1 MMPSDLRV
9 DQPTTGAPPW
19 VAGVA
24 VLLAVVAAYLPAL
37 RAGFIWDDDDYVTAN
52 ETLRSPDGLRRI
64 WFEIGATPQ
73 YYPLVHTTFWIEY
86 RLWGLNPLG
95 YHTVNVVLHGLSAVL
110 LGLLLRRLR
119 VPGAWLAAAL
129 FGLHPVHVESVAW
142 ITERKNVLSA
152 ACYLGSLL
160 AYRRFSR
167 LGDADGPRDWGLY
180 GLALLLFALAL
191 FAKTVTCTLP
201 AAILLLTW
209 WKRGRLTWRDIAPTL
224 PLFVSGIA
232 LAALTIWMEAHLV
245 GAARVAWGLSG
256 LDRILIAGRAVWFYL
271 GKLVWPHPLCF
282 VYPRWTIDPAQPAAC
297 LYPVAAVG
305 LVAVLVSARRR
316 LGRGP
321 LVAALFFGGTL
332 VPALGF
338 VNVYPMRYSFV
349 ADHFQYLASIGPL
362 TLLAAL
368 TARGLEVEGRLPGGP
383 RLGRSF
389 ALPRRATA
397 ALCLIVLG
405 LLGALTWRQAG
416 WYRDAETLWRHTLAV
431 NPGAWMAH
439 NNLGDLLLCRG
450 HVDEAAMHFAAAVR
464 LAPDDAYAHNNLAI
478 TLHRQGCREE
488 ALSSFREALRRR
500 PDYPEAHSNL
510 AAVLLELG
518 RYDEALQH
526 LDAALRLRPDRAEA
540 HVRRGDVYAAVGRRD
555 DAIAAY
561 RRALQIR
568 PDLVEAH
575 HNLGA
580 VLLEAGRVAEAIA
593 QFEHVLRSEPGLAT
607 AHNNLGHALIK
618 AGQPEAAARR
628 FRTATELDPSSA
640 SAWSNLGGALR
651 GLGDDDQAIEAY
663 RRALIL
669 RPNDADLHLLLGEA
683 LTAVGRGDEAVE
695 AYRAALRIDPRHE
708 RARRALN
715 AAAPPRE

>member
-1 MMPSDLRV
+1 MSV
-9 DQPTTGAPPW
+9 DGATTKVPPW

-24 VLLAVVAAYLPAL
+24 VLLAVGVAYLPAL
-37 RAGFIWDDDDYVTAN
+37 QAGFIWDDDDYVTAN
-52 ETLRSPDGLRRI
+52 ETLRSADGLRRI
-64 WFEIGATPQ
+64 WFDVGATPQ

-95 YHTVNVVLHGLSAVL
+95 YHAVNVALHGLNAVL

-119 VPGAWLAAAL
+119 VPGAWLAAAV

-142 ITERKNVLSA
+142 ITERKNVLST

-160 AYRRFSR
+160 AYRRFAR
-167 LGDADGPRDWGLY
+167 LGEADGPRARGFY
-180 GLALLLFALAL
+180 GLTLLLFALAL

-209 WKRGRLTWRDIAPTL
+209 WKRGRLTWRDVAPTL
-224 PLFVSGIA
+224 PMFALGIA
-232 LAALTIWMEAHLV
+232 LAAVTIWMEAHQV
-245 GAARVAWGLSG
+245 GAARVEWGLSWLVRG
-256 LDRILIAGRAVWFYL
+256 LIAGRAIWFYL
-271 GKLVWPHPLCF
+271 GKLLWPHPLCF
-282 VYPRWTIDPAQPAAC
+282 VYPRWTIEAGGALAY
-297 LYPVAAVG
+297 LYPLAA
-305 LVAVLVSARRR
+305 LVLLMLLLLARRR

-321 LVAALFFGGTL
+321 LVAALYFGGTL

-368 TARGLEVEGRLPGGP
+368 AARGLEGGGRLSAGP
-383 RLGRSF
+383 RLGRGF
-389 ALPRRATA
+389 ALPRRASA
-397 ALCLIVLG
+397 MLCLIVLG

-416 WYRDAETLWRHTLAV
+416 WYRDAETLWWRTLAV

-439 NNLGDLLLCRG
+439 NNLGDLLLRQDR
-450 HVDEAAMHFAAAVR
+450 VDEAAEHFAAAVR
-464 LAPDDAYAHNNLAI
+464 LAPDDAFVHNNLAI
-478 TLHRQGCREE
+478 TLHRQGRREK

-510 AAVLLELG
+510 AAVLIELG
-518 RYDEALQH
+518 RCDEALRH
-526 LDAALRLRPDRAEA
+526 VDAAIRLRPDMAEA
-540 HVRRGDVYAAVGRRD
+540 HVRRGDVYAAVGRRNE
-555 DAIAAY
+555 AVAAY
-561 RRALQIR
+561 RRASEIR

-580 VLLEAGRVAEAIA
+580 VLLEAGRVDEAIA
-593 QFEHVLRSEPGLAT
+593 QFEHVLRIQPGLAA

-618 AGQPEAAARR
+618 AGRPEAAASH
-628 FRTATELDPSSA
+628 FRTATELDPASV

-651 GLGDDDQAIEAY
+651 RLGSHEQAVEAY
-663 RRALIL
+663 RRVVVL
-669 RPNDADLHLLLGEA
+669 RPNDADLQVLLGEA
-683 LTAVGRGDEAVE
+683 LAAAGRGEEAAE
-695 AYRAALRIDPRHE
+695 AFSAALQIDPGHE
-708 RARRALN
+708 RARRGLG
-715 AAAPPRE
+715 AAAPPP

>member
-1 MMPSDLRV
+1 MMPRV
-9 DQPTTGAPPW
+9 MSAESATMRAPPW
-19 VAGVA
+19 GAGVA

-37 RAGFIWDDDDYVTAN
+37 RAGFIWDDDDYVTVN
-52 ETLRSPDGLRRI
+52 ETLRSADGLRRI
-64 WFEIGATPQ
+64 WLEVGATPQ
-73 YYPLVHTTFWIEY
+73 YYPLVHATFWIEY

-95 YHTVNVVLHGLSAVL
+95 YHAVNVTLHGLNAVL

-160 AYRRFSR
+160 AYQRFAR
-167 LGDADGPRDWGLY
+167 LGEADGPRVGGFY

-209 WKRGRLTWRDIAPTL
+209 WQRGRLTWRDIAPTL
-224 PLFVSGIA
+224 PMFALGTA
-232 LAALTIWMEAHLV
+232 LAAVTIWMEAHHV
-245 GAARVAWGLSG
+245 GAARVEWGLSW
-256 LDRILIAGRAVWFYL
+256 LDRVLIAGRAAWFYL

-282 VYPRWTIDPAQPAAC
+282 VYPRWTVDAGQVVAY
-297 LYPVAAVG
+297 LYPVAALLLLALL
-305 LVAVLVSARRR
+305 LVVRRR

-321 LVAALFFGGTL
+321 LVAALYFGGTL

-368 TARGLEVEGRLPGGP
+368 AARGLEGGGRLPGGS
-383 RLGRSF
+383 RLGRSL
-389 ALPRRATA
+389 ALPRRAA
-397 ALCLIVLG
+397 AMLCLIVLG

-416 WYRDAETLWRHTLAV
+416 WYRDAETLWRRTLAV

-439 NNLGDLLLCRG
+439 NNLGDLLLRQG
-450 HVDEAAMHFAAAVR
+450 RVDEAAEHFAAAAR
-464 LAPDDAYAHNNLAI
+464 LEPDDAFAHNNLAI
-478 TLHRQGCREE
+478 TLHRQGRREE

-510 AAVLLELG
+510 AAVLIELG

-526 LDAALRLRPDRAEA
+526 LDAALRLRPDLAEA
-540 HVRRGDVYAAVGRRD
+540 HVRRGDVYAAIGRRD
-555 DAIAAY
+555 EAIAAY
-561 RRALQIR
+561 RRASEIR

-580 VLLEAGRVAEAIA
+580 VLLEAGRVDEAIA
-593 QFEHVLRSEPGLAT
+593 QFEHVLRSEPGLAA
-607 AHNNLGHALIK
+607 AHNNLGHALVK
-618 AGQPEAAARR
+618 AGQPEAAVRH
-628 FRTATELDPSSA
+628 FRTATELDPSSV

-651 GLGDDDQAIEAY
+651 RLGDHDQAMEAY
-663 RRALIL
+663 QRALVL
-669 RPNDADLHLLLGEA
+669 RPNDADLHVLLGEA
-683 LTAVGRGDEAVE
+683 LAAAGRRDEAVE
-695 AYRAALRIDPRHE
+695 AYRAALRIDPGHE
-708 RARRALN
+708 RARRAL
-715 AAAPPRE
+715 AAAESPRE